1 MKIAIDVSK
10 FDKEK
15 IEKTQ
20 DAFFKIGHKWGSV
33 NGYLNKGIRPDIF
46 TNFHSGGSLNL
57 NGNLMHGN
65 LCDYYDKITHTYE
78 QLLDL
83 AGIKV
88 SKKDL
93 TSLNT
98 EELLEKLTK
107 NNNKISK
114 LIKQNNKIADL
125 ICHKNHNSIETNTLA
140 SLTKEELAAG
150 GWICSDISKDSAQA
164 FKQHGLSLVNDDWN
178 CAGDAEGNACVLYES
193 CDSLD
198 KVMRINLES
207 YGCSD
212 LKPIYRKD
220 NNFYWESK

>member
-20 DAFFKIGHKWGSV
+20 DAV
-33 NGYLNKGIRPDIF
+33 P
-46 TNFHSGGSLNL
+46 
-57 NGNLMHGN
+57 
-65 LCDYYDKITHTYE
+65 
-78 QLLDL
+78 
-83 AGIKV
+83 
-88 SKKDL
+88 
-93 TSLNT
+93 
-98 EELLEKLTK
+98 LTK
-107 NNNKISK
+107 K
-114 LIKQNNKIADL
+114 
-125 ICHKNHNSIETNTLA
+125 
-140 SLTKEELAAG
+140 ELAAG
-150 GWICSDISKDSAQA
+150 GWVCTDISKESAQA
-164 FKQHGLSLVNDDWN
+164 FKQHGLSLVNDDWSDTGN
-178 CAGDAEGNACVLYES
+178 KKGDACVLYES